1 MYELEHSSGDT
12 VNYHFILPTA
22 DQELG
27 YYSQLVLISSFS
39 YIFVSYLELKWK
51 SWVTVEVENMT
62 YNEH

>member
-39 YIFVSYLELKWK
+39 YIFVSYLELK
-51 SWVTVEVENMT
+51 
-62 YNEH
+62 